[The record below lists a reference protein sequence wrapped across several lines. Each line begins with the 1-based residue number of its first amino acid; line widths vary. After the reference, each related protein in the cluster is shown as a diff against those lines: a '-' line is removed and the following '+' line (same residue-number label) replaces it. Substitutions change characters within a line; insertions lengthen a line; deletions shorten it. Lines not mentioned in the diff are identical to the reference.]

1 ATIGSIVALALDF
14 GMGNKQALLRKR
26 LRVVSP
32 ISIGFIGL
40 GVYLV
45 ETYSKNL
52 NPAFDDYHLADLT
65 LPIADPS
72 AQGKY
77 GVKQLTYGSG
87 KDLHRKAFRENI
99 DWQTESVDGTNFV
112 EDWQGIGG
120 WLRSQFWGID
130 ATQMP
135 INGRVWYPDALE
147 NTQGAFPLV
156 LMVHGNH
163 NMEDFSDEGYQY
175 LGQLLASRGYIFV
188 SVDQNLINCTAAMGT
203 YLLKWGLQDDND
215 ARAWLLLKHLQQWR
229 TWQNDPAHPFAAKI
243 DMTKTV
249 LMGHSRGG
257 EAAATAALFNT
268 MNHYPD
274 NALET
279 FDFGFD
285 IAGVVAIAPADGQ
298 YRPRGQLVALTD
310 TSYLTIQ
317 GSLDGDAQSFMGSS
331 AYARAGFSG
340 ESFKFKSSLYIY
352 RANHSQFNDD
362 WGRCD
367 MNVSMCDVFN
377 DHNMLTKAQQQQIA
391 KVYISAFVDSV
402 TQKKADYL
410 PIFSDASKAAKW
422 LPDTFYINNYA
433 DSNHQVI
440 ANFEEDSAPSTA
452 VGGHIS
458 AQNLSVWF
466 ESMVTLKWNELDSYV
481 VQLGWDKSGA
491 SYQID
496 LLRNKFKVT
505 ESSSLAFSLAMNEG
519 DQTALDFSIKISD
532 SNGQS
537 ATVLLSQ
544 QKLLYPQIRNKPK
557 ITRYMDSRPFS
568 EVVMQYY
575 QFNMSDFLAV
585 NPGLKVDA
593 LSTVSFVFD
602 QSERGEILLDD
613 VALR

>member
-1 ATIGSIVALALDF
+1 
-14 GMGNKQALLRKR
+14 
-26 LRVVSP
+26 
-32 ISIGFIGL
+32 
-40 GVYLV
+40 
-45 ETYSKNL
+45 
-52 NPAFDDYHLADLT
+52 
-65 LPIADPS
+65 
-72 AQGKY
+72 
-77 GVKQLTYGSG
+77 
-87 KDLHRKAFRENI
+87 
-99 DWQTESVDGTNFV
+99 
-112 EDWQGIGG
+112 
-120 WLRSQFWGID
+120 
-130 ATQMP
+130 
-135 INGRVWYPDALE
+135 
-147 NTQGAFPLV
+147 
-156 LMVHGNH
+156 
-163 NMEDFSDEGYQY
+163 
-175 LGQLLASRGYIFV
+175 
-188 SVDQNLINCTAAMGT
+188 
-203 YLLKWGLQDDND
+203 
-215 ARAWLLLKHLQQWR
+215 
-229 TWQNDPAHPFAAKI
+229 FAGKI
-243 DMTKTV
+243 DMSKTV

-310 TSYLTIQ
+310 TNYLTIQ
-317 GSLDGDAQSFMGSS
+317 GSLDGDAKSFMVSS
-331 AYARAGFSG
+331 AYARDVFSG

-367 MNVSMCDVFN
+367 MNVSMCAVFN

-391 KVYISAFVDSV
+391 KVYISAFVDTVTADTV
-402 TQKKADYL
+402 TQPNNDYL
-410 PIFSDASKAAKW
+410 EIFSDASKAAKW

-481 VQLGWDKSGA
+481 VQLGWDKPGA

-496 LLRNKFKVT
+496 LQPNLFTIEENSRLV
-505 ESSSLAFSLAMNEG
+505 FSLSMVEG
-519 DQTALDFSIKISD
+519 EQTALDFSIKVSD

-544 QKLLYPQIRNKPK
+544 QQLLYPQIRNKPK

-575 QFNMSDFLAV
+575 QFKLSDFLAV
-585 NPGLKVDA
+585 NPKLK
-593 LSTVSFVFD
+593 LGNLRTVSLVFD